1 MIRQGT
7 SMATITELARGQI
20 ATPAGADKMRGELLS
35 AHTVRCEDSW
45 MAVATVYSD
54 GAAEIEVATG
64 YDSASATWQRREYY
78 YSFEKATQALAAY
91 ETSGELPAESDLET

>member
-1 MIRQGT
+1 
-7 SMATITELARGQI
+7 MATITELARGQI

-35 AHTVRCEDSW
+35 AHTVRCENSW

-64 YDSASATWQRREYY
+64 YDGARESWRRREYY
-78 YSFEKATQALAAY
+78 YSFEKATQALAAF
-91 ETSGELPAESDLET
+91 EISGELSAEGEL

>member
-1 MIRQGT
+1 
-7 SMATITELARGQI
+7 MAMTTELARGQI

-45 MAVATVYSD
+45 MASATVYSD
-54 GAAEIEVATG
+54 GAAEIEVAIS
-64 YDSASATWQRREYY
+64 YDGASETWQRREYY

-91 ETSGELPAESDLET
+91 EISGTLPAESEL

>member
-1 MIRQGT
+1 MT
-7 SMATITELARGQI
+7 TITELVPGQI

-35 AHTVRCEDSW
+35 AHTVRCADSW
-45 MAVATVYSD
+45 IAVATVYSD

-64 YDSASATWQRREYY
+64 YDGASESWRRREYY

-91 ETSGELPAESDLET
+91 EASGILTAESEL

>member
-1 MIRQGT
+1 
-7 SMATITELARGQI
+7 MATTTELARGQI

-35 AHTVRCEDSW
+35 AHTVRCADSW

-64 YDSASATWQRREYY
+64 YDGASDTWRRHEYY
-78 YSFEKATQALAAY
+78 YSFEKVAQALSAY
-91 ETSGELPAESDLET
+91 EVSGELPAESEL

>member
-1 MIRQGT
+1 
-7 SMATITELARGQI
+7 MAMITELARGQI

-64 YDSASATWQRREYY
+64 YDGASETWQRREYY

-91 ETSGELPAESDLET
+91 ETSGELPAESDL